1 MDKADIHRYDEDE
14 KEVGQTVQP
23 EGKLLIIEECH
34 QGDIKV
40 NQGAQET
47 HAGEIDVGGFFLTPE
62 QGEES
67 ERREYQE
74 TGYGEEKIGI

>member
-1 MDKADIHRYDEDE
+1 MNEADIHRYDEDE

-23 EGKLLIIEECH
+23 EGQILIIEECH

-40 NQGAQET
+40 NQGAQEA
-47 HAGEIDVGGFFLTPE
+47 HAGEIDVGRVFLAPE